1 MNYTVHRKDTTMSE
15 HSTPIETVFVEH
27 DPQDVRTHEA
37 YEMLERSLAQVGIR
51 QVVDISEAAAM
62 VVIGGDGTLIH
73 AVHKHNFPNIPLRG
87 INTGTIGFFMST
99 DPTRQEIADLAH
111 NLRAGA
117 FSIDNLA
124 VLEVQ
129 DEQGACIG
137 RALNEAVI
145 RSSSGQALHMALGIG
160 SADFGKLTADG
171 AILSTPS
178 GSTGYAKSAGGPFI
192 HEALHA
198 YEVVPLNPYY
208 SPIDRPAI
216 VPAHLPT
223 TVSVFDTAKR
233 PYQLSVDGMLV
244 VDSAQRADE
253 LDNTYSFAISND
265 TDVKIIRFN
274 GHEYFKKLGQKI
286 REIREHHSEVL

>member
-1 MNYTVHRKDTTMSE
+1 
-15 HSTPIETVFVEH
+15 
-27 DPQDVRTHEA
+27 
-37 YEMLERSLAQVGIR
+37 MLERSLAQVGIR
-51 QVVDISEAAAM
+51 QVLDITEAAAM

-117 FSIDNLA
+117 FRVDNLA

-129 DEQGACIG
+129 NEHGDCIG

-192 HEALHA
+192 HEALRA

-216 VPAHLPT
+216 VPATLPT

-244 VDSAQRADE
+244 VDSAQGVAEQDSA
-253 LDNTYSFAISND
+253 YSFAISND

>member
-1 MNYTVHRKDTTMSE
+1 MSE
-15 HSTPIETVFVEH
+15 HIAPIETVFIEH
-27 DPQDVRTHEA
+27 DTQDVRTHEA
-37 YEMLERSLAQVGIR
+37 YELLERSLARVGIE
-51 QVVDISEAAAM
+51 QVVDVSEAAAM

-99 DPTRQEIADLAH
+99 DPTEQEIDDLAH
-111 NLRAGA
+111 NLKFGMYD
-117 FSIDNLA
+117 IDALA

-129 DEQGACIG
+129 DSEGICIG

-145 RSSSGQALHMALGIG
+145 RSNSGQALHMGLGIG

-171 AILSTPS
+171 AIISTPS

-192 HEALHA
+192 HEALRA

-208 SPIDRPAI
+208 TPIDRPAI
-216 VPAHLPT
+216 VPADLHT
-223 TVSVFDTAKR
+223 TVTVSDVTKR
-233 PYQLSVDGMLV
+233 PYQLSIDGMLA
-244 VDSAQRADE
+244 VDSTQHPNHEEHEYRFVM
-253 LDNTYSFAISND
+253 SPD
-265 TDVKIIRFN
+265 TEVRMIRFD

-286 REIREHHSEVL
+286 REIREHHS

>member
-1 MNYTVHRKDTTMSE
+1 MSE
-15 HSTPIETVFVEH
+15 YLTPIETVYVEH
-27 DPQDVRTHEA
+27 DTQDVRTHEA
-37 YEMLERSLAQVGIR
+37 YELLERSLARVGIQR
-51 QVVDISEAAAM
+51 VMEVFEAAAM
-62 VVIGGDGTLIH
+62 IVIGGDGTLIH

-99 DPTRQEIADLAH
+99 DPTEQEINDLAL
-111 NLRAGA
+111 NFKRGA
-117 FSIDNLA
+117 YSVDALA

-129 DEQGACIG
+129 DDDGVCIG
-137 RALNEAVI
+137 RALNEAVL
-145 RSSSGQALHMALGIG
+145 RSNSGQALHMGLGIG

-192 HEALHA
+192 HEALRA

-216 VPAHLPT
+216 VPADLRT
-223 TVSVFDTAKR
+223 TVTVSDVTKR
-233 PYQLSVDGMLV
+233 PYQLSIDGMLA
-244 VDSAQRADE
+244 VDSSQRTE
-253 LDNTYSFAISND
+253 QEEHVYSFAISPD
-265 TDVKIIRFN
+265 TEVRMIRFD
-274 GHEYFKKLGQKI
+274 GHEYYKKLGQKI

>member
-1 MNYTVHRKDTTMSE
+1 MSE
-15 HSTPIETVFVEH
+15 QSTPIETVFVEH

-37 YEMLERSLAQVGIR
+37 YELLERSLAQVGIR

-99 DPTRQEIADLAH
+99 DPTHQEIADLAH
-111 NLRAGA
+111 NLRVGA
-117 FSIDNLA
+117 FSVDNLA

-129 DEQGACIG
+129 DERGACIG

-192 HEALHA
+192 HEALRA

-216 VPAHLPT
+216 VPADLPT
-223 TVSVFDTAKR
+223 TVSVFDTTRR

-244 VDSAQRADE
+244 VDSVQGVDE
-253 LDNTYSFAISND
+253 QDHAYSFAISND
-265 TDVKIIRFN
+265 TDVKIIRFS

-286 REIREHHSEVL
+286 REIREHHSEML